1 MIQHALLVSGDK
13 QVLVAVAVVVAHC
26 YSHAKQIRSDSGLL
40 GHVCESSIVV
50 VAIKSVPQGSPRTKE
65 YGGARGHHE
74 QNPPAGIF
82 VVEDGNSWRLRF
94 GEGSVGRHGIV
105 LDPVYS

>member
-13 QVLVAVAVVVAHC
+13 EVLVAVAVVVAHC
-26 YSHAKQIRSDSGLL
+26 YSHAKQIRSDSGSL

-65 YGGARGHHE
+65 YGGGGGHQE
-74 QNPPAGIF
+74 QVPPAVI
-82 VVEDGNSWRLRF
+82 VVVGDGQSWRARF
-94 GEGSVGRHGIV
+94 GEVKVGPHGIV
-105 LDPVYS
+105 MRPGHA

>member
-26 YSHAKQIRSDSGLL
+26 YSHAKQIRSDSGSL

-65 YGGARGHHE
+65 YGGARVLPE
-74 QNPPAGIF
+74 QIHPAVI
-82 VVEDGNSWRLRF
+82 VVLEDCNSWRLRF
-94 GEGSVGRHGIV
+94 GEGTGVRHGIV
-105 LDPVYS
+105 INPGHS

>member
-13 QVLVAVAVVVAHC
+13 EVLVAVAVVVAHC

-65 YGGARGHHE
+65 YGGAGGHHE
-74 QNPPAGIF
+74 KIHPAVIV
-82 VVEDGNSWRLRF
+82 VVEDRL
-94 GEGSVGRHGIV
+94 EEHKSGIQ
-105 LDPVYS
+105 STF